1 MSTGNKKKVIT
12 NFIWRFLE
20 RIGAQGVSFV
30 VSIVLGRILDR
41 DVYGTVAL
49 VTVITAILQVLVDS
63 GLGNALIQKKD
74 ADHLDFSS
82 VFYFNICACAIL
94 YMGMFFAAP
103 FIAAFYRENELT
115 ALVRVLS
122 ITIIISGVKNVQ
134 QAYVSRKMIF
144 KKFFFSTIGGTFVS
158 AVAGIW
164 MALRGYGV
172 WALVAQIVIN
182 PAVDTIILWITVDF
196 RPRAEFSFKR
206 LKGLFSYGWKLL
218 ASAMLNTGFENIR
231 GLVIGKINK
240 VQLADFNRGQQFPTF
255 IINNINTS
263 ISSVLLPTMS
273 EEQDDITRIKAM
285 TRRAIKTSTY
295 FMAPAMLGLAAC
307 SDIFIKLLLTE
318 KWLPAVPFLII
329 FCIVDVFYPI
339 ATANLNAMMAIGRS
353 DLFLKLEIIK
363 KTSNLLILLIT
374 VRHGVMAITYG
385 MIVAEFIGQV
395 VNAWPNKKLIGYSYC
410 EQMLDILPT
419 LMLSAVMAAVVY
431 CIRFL
436 NINLL
441 AMLLIQIV
449 AGVVFYILGSVIF
462 RFETFSYVLGIIKD
476 WKKQ

>member
-20 RIGAQGVSFV
+20 RIGAQGVSFI
-30 VSIVLGRILDR
+30 VSIVLGRILDME
-41 DVYGTVAL
+41 VYGTVAL
-49 VTVITAILQVLVDS
+49 IVVITAILQVLVDS

-94 YMGMFFAAP
+94 YMIMFFAAP
-103 FIAAFYRENELT
+103 FIAAFYKEDGL
-115 ALVRVLS
+115 AAMVRVLS
-122 ITIIISGVKNVQ
+122 LTIVISGVKNVQ

-144 KKFFFSTIGGTFVS
+144 KKFFFSTIGGTIAS
-158 AVAGIW
+158 AVVGIW
-164 MALRGYGV
+164 MALKGFGA
-172 WALVAQIVIN
+172 WALVAQTVVN
-182 PAVDTIILWITVDF
+182 PAVDTIILWITVDW
-196 RPRAEFSFKR
+196 RPRAEFSFER

-218 ASAMLNTGFENIR
+218 VSALLNTGFENLR
-231 GLVIGKINK
+231 GLVIGKIDK
-240 VQLADFNRGQQFPTF
+240 EQLAGFNRGQQFPMF

-273 EEQDDITRIKAM
+273 EEQDDIARIKMM

-307 SDIFIKLLLTE
+307 SDVFIKLLLTE

-363 KTSNLLILLIT
+363 KTTNLLILIIT

-385 MIVAEFIGQV
+385 MIVAELVDQV
-395 VNAWPNKKLIGYSYC
+395 VNAWPNKKLIGYSYF
-410 EQMLDILPT
+410 EQMRDILPT
-419 LMLSAVMAAVVY
+419 LLLSAVMAAVVY

-436 NINLL
+436 NMNLIFT
-441 AMLLIQIV
+441 LLIQIV
-449 AGVVFYILGSVIF
+449 AGVIVYVAGSVVF
-462 RFETFSYVLGIIKD
+462 HFETFNYVLGIIKD

>member
-419 LMLSAVMAAVVY
+419 LMLSAVMASVVY

-436 NINLL
+436 DINLL

>member
-419 LMLSAVMAAVVY
+419 LMLSAVMASVVY

-436 NINLL
+436 DINLL

-449 AGVVFYILGSVIF
+449 AGVVFYIFGSVIF
-462 RFETFSYVLGIIKD
+462 RFETFSYVIGIIKD